1 VDLVGPYEPTPFK
14 AGGHKKGVKP
24 VDM

>member
-1 VDLVGPYEPTPFK
+1 VGPYEPTPFK

-24 VDM
+24 ADMQ